1 MSSFSK
7 LDSSYQI
14 FYKGDA
20 LPDGSIA
27 TTRKYYNI
35 RTGEIISL
43 RKYQTATRGGV
54 SYEQSR
60 KTATT
65 PKREYK
71 PRKPKDTNVIKAP
84 KEKAPKEKAPKE
96 KAPKEKAP
104 PSKSHPKYTIEQK
117 TQTATRISNFDTIE
131 EVAHHKF
138 RQRKDAL
145 CYLVGYGLLIVDS
158 DEGKADGVEVWRA
171 LTRLTNLKSLQ
182 KELDNPDSNLYGDAV
197 TRALVYFGGLE
208 FVQQFGVMFITPKEK
223 KV

>member
-7 LDSSYQI
+7 LDPSYQI

-71 PRKPKDTNVIKAP
+71 PRVTKTPKTTTSPKTTNVA
-84 KEKAPKEKAPKE
+84 KERG
-96 KAPKEKAP
+96 
-104 PSKSHPKYTIEQK
+104 KSHTKYVIEQK

-145 CYLVGYGLLIVDS
+145 CYLVGYGLIIVDS
-158 DEGKADGVEVWRA
+158 DEGKADGVEVWRS

-182 KELDNPDSNLYGDAV
+182 KELDNPESNLYVDAV
-197 TRALVYFGGLE
+197 TRALLYFGGLE
-208 FVQQFGVMFITPKEK
+208 FVLEFGVIFITPKEK